1 MSRSRLARC
10 YTPCRRCSAA
20 CRSGMKTNWPA
31 PTRRQRCGLDTRPEW
46 RPPGTYKASLK
57 PPMPTFPGI
66 IAGLLNLN
74 TVTLFELARA
84 RGAMTEE
91 MYYQV
96 AGAFCASCL
105 QGCRNNA

>member
-1 MSRSRLARC
+1 MEAARHIQGIVDAPDANISRDH
-10 YTPCRRCSAA
+10 RRAA
-20 CRSGMKTNWPA
+20 QPQHG
-31 PTRRQRCGLDTRPEW
+31 DT
-46 RPPGTYKASLK
+46 
-57 PPMPTFPGI
+57 
-66 IAGLLNLN
+66 
-74 TVTLFELARA
+74 FELARA